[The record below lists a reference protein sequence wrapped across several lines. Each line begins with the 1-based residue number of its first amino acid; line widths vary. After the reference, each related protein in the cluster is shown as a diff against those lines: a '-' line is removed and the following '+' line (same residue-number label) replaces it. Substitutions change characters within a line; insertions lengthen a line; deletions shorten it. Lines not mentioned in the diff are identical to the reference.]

1 MLEIAQAQG
10 HEEVCRVL
18 QDYLQSQQS
27 LPAKEVSAGD
37 TDKPIESQQ
46 SLQTE
51 EVGAG
56 DADKPPESQQSLQTK
71 DVSTGDTDKPI
82 ESVRQQVCVFCWLH
96 NVLN

>member
-1 MLEIAQAQG
+1 MTAIEVARVQG

-18 QDYLQSQQS
+18 HDYLQSQQS
-27 LPAKEVSAGD
+27 LPAKEVRAGD
-37 TDKPIESQQ
+37 TDKPPESQR

-51 EVGAG
+51 
-56 DADKPPESQQSLQTK
+56 

-96 NVLN
+96 NVLD